1 MDETWSFWPAMAVPI
16 TVKIPDPMTAPI
28 PRDVRLSQPRVFF
41 KRRSGSSES
50 EINRSIFLTRNSP
63 EPTRHPPHAN
73 LAEKL
78 GHSTPQ
84 NYASQ
89 LLVQTRADKLKTQ
102 GERTGEGATP
112 SSNWRSVRGVSWC
125 RDRRSVP
132 SVCGPRRRLRPR

>member
-28 PRDVRLSQPRVFF
+28 PREVRLNQPSVFF
-41 KRRSGSSES
+41 RRRSGSWES

-73 LAEKL
+73 VAEQL

-89 LLVQTRADKLKTQ
+89 LLVHPLAHKLKT
-102 GERTGEGATP
+102 ESE
-112 SSNWRSVRGVSWC
+112 
-125 RDRRSVP
+125 
-132 SVCGPRRRLRPR
+132 